1 MTELAHR
8 NSDNIDVSLFWDSET
23 DELLVTVDDART
35 GTSFSLPA
43 VRDRALDVF
52 NHPFAYQAAQAAF
65 DVPGETFTYEAL
77 AA

>member
-23 DELLVTVDDART
+23 DDLYVVVDDART
-35 GTSFSLPA
+35 GNSFSLPA
-43 VRDRALDVF
+43 ARDRALDVF
-52 NHPFAYQAAQAAF
+52 NHPFAYQAAYELS
-65 DVPGETFTYEAL
+65 GEMFAYEAL